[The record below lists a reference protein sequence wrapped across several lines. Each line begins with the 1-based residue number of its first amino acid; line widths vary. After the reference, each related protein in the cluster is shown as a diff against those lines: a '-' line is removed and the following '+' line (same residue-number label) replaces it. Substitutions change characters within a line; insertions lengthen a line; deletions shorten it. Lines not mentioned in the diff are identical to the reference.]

1 MGERLN
7 FEFEKLEQLKH
18 ASRSSTSKHDT
29 QNLEFNIKTWNMPM
43 LKTCHGLTTMFHML
57 GHINCHKSKYFRIV
71 PQHPQ
76 VHHYAT

>member
-1 MGERLN
+1 
-7 FEFEKLEQLKH
+7 
-18 ASRSSTSKHDT
+18 
-29 QNLEFNIKTWNMPM
+29 MPM